1 MLSKLGNRLF
11 HYRNV
16 LFPIFYLALFIP
28 SKPVFQSNFRAE
40 IIGCIIILGGM
51 LVRSVTI
58 GLVYIVRGGKNR
70 TIYAEDLVTGGIYS
84 LCRNPMYFGN
94 ILLLLGFA
102 FFANSILFIS
112 VFFPLFILFY
122 LAIIEAEEAFL
133 ENKFGETF
141 AEYRKNVNYLLPDL
155 RKTKKAFKGQKFKWK
170 KVIYKE
176 HNGFFIFFSGI
187 FLLMFYKGQINLLP
201 LVFIITGL
209 AFLNGMVKYMKWKHP
224 ENET

>member
-11 HYRNV
+11 HYRNI
-16 LFPIFYLALFIP
+16 LFPVFYLALFIP
-28 SKPVFQSNFRAE
+28 SKPIIQRDFQAE
-40 IIGCIIILGGM
+40 IIGCIIILAGM
-51 LVRSVTI
+51 SVRSITI

-70 TIYAEDLVTGGIYS
+70 TIYAEDLVTGGIYG

-102 FFANSILFIS
+102 FFANSLFFLL

-122 LAIIEAEEAFL
+122 LAIIKAEEVFL
-133 ENKFGETF
+133 ESKFGETF

-155 RKTKKAFKGQKFKWK
+155 RKIGKAFEGQKFKWK

-187 FLLMFYKGQINLLP
+187 FLLMFYKDHISLLP
-201 LVFIITGL
+201 LVFIITVL
-209 AFLNGMVKYMKWKHP
+209 ASLNGVVKYMKWKQQYQL
-224 ENET
+224 N